1 MFVPGIKSI
10 IQLLCRGKV
19 VQVPRIAT
27 VIAVF
32 GVTADTNGYTLSD
45 TRVDVVD
52 RTERIGDNFVV
63 GQSTIRAAVM
73 KSAREQYI

>member
-1 MFVPGIKSI
+1 
-10 IQLLCRGKV
+10 
-19 VQVPRIAT
+19 
-27 VIAVF
+27 
-32 GVTADTNGYTLSD
+32 LSD